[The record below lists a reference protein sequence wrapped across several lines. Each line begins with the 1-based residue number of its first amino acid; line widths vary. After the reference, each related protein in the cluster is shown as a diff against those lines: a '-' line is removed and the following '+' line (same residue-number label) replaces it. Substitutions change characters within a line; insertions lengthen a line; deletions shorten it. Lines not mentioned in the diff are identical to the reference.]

1 MSKRKLVIRAVEQT
15 VAENKAKGS
24 TISIQDLGYAVSGTV
39 TTLENQALWA
49 IVNISG
55 IVDNKVSEEDRAEY
69 DKGVMM
75 RFAEN
80 NPDQRFIVTGEN
92 LYIPATVDAM
102 EDINPSHA
110 VAVLNIYTCMA
121 LSQQA
126 FGKLKSES
134 PSLWAIYGT
143 MRDSWSNYRGKAWKA
158 LTKKVKELTTG
169 KEKRVAQANDFEVRV
184 AKMFEEQLDRG
195 IESANKRGDI
205 TAHKA
210 RYAAS
215 KQAFWDTWKSYKV

>member
-1 MSKRKLVIRAVEQT
+1 MATKPKQGKQDNAVPSEQ
-15 VAENKAKGS
+15 S
-24 TISIQDLGYAVSGTV
+24 TLNPQSIHDLGYAVSGTV
-39 TTLENQALWA
+39 TTLENQARWA
-49 IVNISG
+49 ILNISG
-55 IVDNKVSEEDRAEY
+55 IVEGKVSEEDRAEY

-102 EDINPSHA
+102 ADINPSHA
-110 VAVLNIYTCMA
+110 IAVLNIYTCMA
-121 LSQQA
+121 LTQQA

-134 PSLWAIYGT
+134 PSLHGIYGS
-143 MRDSWSNYRGKAWKA
+143 MRDDWSNYRGKAWSA

-169 KEKRVAQANDFEVRV
+169 KDKRVAQANDFEVRV
-184 AKMFEEQLDRG
+184 TKMFEEQLDRG

-205 TAHKA
+205 TANKA

-215 KQAFWDTWKSYKV
+215 KQAFWDTWKSYKI